1 MVLKAQVNRR
11 SYAFSSV
18 REVMAK
24 ANEEKTGDRLAGIA
38 AESAEERVAAKYV
51 LSEMTLADLRNS
63 PAVPYEEDEVTRIIQ
78 DDVDEEVY
86 AEIRGWTVA
95 ELREWLLDTR
105 TTTELIRRVSR
116 GLTSEMIAAVCK
128 LMDNMD
134 LIYAAKKM
142 PVTATCRTTIGMPGT
157 FSSRLQPNHTTDDPR
172 GILAS
177 VMEGLSLG
185 CGDAVIGLNPVK
197 DDVDSV
203 ARILDMFA
211 SFRDRWEVPTQV
223 CVLSHVTTGMEAV
236 RRLDAP
242 ADLLFQS
249 VAGSQKGNEAF
260 GIRASMLEDGR
271 QLMLEKAAARMT
283 PGSDNSPA
291 AAGMSQSGSGNGMTT
306 ARVQHSDGNGSASEK
321 LLHPGSR
328 NPAVEEMQPNVMYFE
343 TGQGSELSS
352 NAHNGW
358 DQVTMEARCYGFA
371 RHFSPFLVNTVVG
384 FIGPEYLYDAKQVI
398 RAGLEDH
405 FMGKLTGVPMGC
417 DACYTNH
424 MKADQN
430 DNENLAMLLASA
442 GCNYIMG
449 VPQGDDCMLMYET
462 TGYHDAAAIR
472 EILGLRPT
480 APFDRWL
487 EKMGFSEN
495 GRLTPLAGD
504 ASVFLGRTP
513 LSDAFAVQMR
523 QQEASAVEN
532 RFEQQADRK
541 AEAAGASAS
550 ATAACG
556 AEGLKTENQP
566 ESAEIAEMAEM
577 PAPVDGVLPD
587 LSAIDIRGQYLVEHP
602 VDGKDFA
609 REKKYAPCRLGIGKA
624 GARYKTLPYL
634 EFRAAHSAAQD
645 AVFSDIDEEFVRE
658 QGLFIVKTQCDS
670 RETFI
675 TRPDL
680 GRKLSPDGVQMIRD
694 RCRPHPTVEIYVA
707 DGLSFASVT
716 ANIPD
721 LLPALLQGLES
732 RHIDTG
738 TPFFVH
744 YGRVAVED
752 EVSEILGAEVVC
764 TLIGERP
771 GLLTAESM
779 SAYIAWHAHVGM
791 EETRWTV
798 VSNIHAQGT
807 NPVEAGAYIAG
818 LIAEILEKKASGTEL
833 REL

>member
-38 AESAEERVAAKYV
+38 AVSAEERVAAKYV

-78 DDVDEEVY
+78 DDEDEDVY

-95 ELREWLLDTR
+95 ELREWLLDTG
-105 TTTELIRRVSR
+105 TTTEMIRRVSR

-211 SFRDRWEVPTQV
+211 SFRDKWEAPTQV

-260 GIRASMLEDGR
+260 GINASMLEEGR
-271 QLMLEKAAARMT
+271 QLMLEKAAARMSRNKDGGQT
-283 PGSDNSPA
+283 AERLQQAGNRGLA
-291 AAGMSQSGSGNGMTT
+291 AERLQCAGLGDSASSGNG
-306 ARVQHSDGNGSASEK
+306 
-321 LLHPGSR
+321 
-328 NPAVEEMQPNVMYFE
+328 QPNVMYFE

-430 DNENLAMLLASA
+430 DNENLAMLLAAA

-504 ASVFLGRTP
+504 ASVFLGGG
-513 LSDAFAVQMR
+513 
-523 QQEASAVEN
+523 EN
-532 RFEQQADRK
+532 TETGNRK
-541 AEAAGASAS
+541 
-550 ATAACG
+550 
-556 AEGLKTENQP
+556 K
-566 ESAEIAEMAEM
+566 IDEM

-587 LSAIDIRGQYLVEHP
+587 LSAIDIREQYLVENP
-602 VDGKDFA
+602 VDGRDFA

-624 GARYKTLPYL
+624 GARYKTLPFL

-645 AVFSDIDEEFVRE
+645 AVFSDIDENFVRE
-658 QGLFIVKTQCDS
+658 QGLFLVKTQCDS

-680 GRKLSPDGVQMIRD
+680 GRKLSPESVQMIRD

-732 RHIDTG
+732 RHIDAG
-738 TPFFVH
+738 TPFFVQ

-779 SAYIAWHAHVGM
+779 SAYIAYHATVGM
-791 EETRWTV
+791 AETRRTV

-807 NPVEAGAYIAG
+807 NPVEAGAYIAE

-833 REL
+833 REKGGNEE